1 MCLPL
6 MFAISFAPQ
15 TKNADVISQ
24 NYATTFE
31 QIASPFHGYST
42 DNDYSHITLILL
54 LDSFEIN
61 FSSLATSNE
70 NAKNPIRISRQTR
83 ITRLLVSV
91 KLRSEPY
98 NHLSDA

>member
-1 MCLPL
+1 MEKPQDLLLRLPCVCHL
-6 MFAISFAPQ
+6 CSQYHSHLQ

-61 FSSLATSNE
+61 FSSLAASNE
-70 NAKNPIRISRQTR
+70 RAKNPI
-83 ITRLLVSV
+83 
-91 KLRSEPY
+91 
-98 NHLSDA
+98 